1 MFRVFMMGSNN
12 KCSIVEFGPNKSLFS
27 SELSGGHFYLGL
39 TSQIS
44 YKRFYVKYDIENAC
58 SLGIFNSY
66 TINLNHN
73 QGNYLQKLLSTY
85 L

>member
-1 MFRVFMMGSNN
+1 MVSNN
-12 KCSIVEFGPNKSLFS
+12 P
-27 SELSGGHFYLGL
+27 
-39 TSQIS
+39 IS
-44 YKRFYVKYDIENAC
+44 YMRFYVKYDIENAC